1 MYIMATYNINIWS
14 TIFIFLD
21 SKINVDGDYS
31 HDIKIC
37 LLLGRTAM
45 SKADSVLQNKDIILY
60 GQRSVESKLWFF
72 R

>member
-1 MYIMATYNINIWS
+1 MYIMATYNVNIWS

-37 LLLGRTAM
+37 LLLGRIAM
-45 SKADSVLQNKDIILY
+45 SKVDSVLQNKDITLY
-60 GQRSVESKLWFF
+60 GQRSVKSKLWFF

>member
-1 MYIMATYNINIWS
+1 MYIMATYNGNIWS

-37 LLLGRTAM
+37 LLLGRIAM
-45 SKADSVLQNKDIILY
+45 SKADSVLQNRDITLY
-60 GQRSVESKLWFF
+60 GQMSVESKLWFF
-72 R
+72 Q